1 MARILVIDDEDALRA
16 MLKKALEKQ
25 GHEVLEATS
34 GAEGVRVYQER
45 TVDLVMTDMFMPGS
59 GGLGCILELR
69 QLDPAARIIAM
80 TGGGLSADLLEEA
93 SRLGADRTFS
103 KPFELT
109 EVVSAVEEELKKR
122 HAA

>member
-45 TVDLVMTDMFMPGS
+45 TVDLVMTDMFMPGPCGIDAIAALNRETWRRRWQGTS
-59 GGLGCILELR
+59 AR
-69 QLDPAARIIAM
+69 QAR
-80 TGGGLSADLLEEA
+80 
-93 SRLGADRTFS
+93 RR
-103 KPFELT
+103 
-109 EVVSAVEEELKKR
+109 
-122 HAA
+122 